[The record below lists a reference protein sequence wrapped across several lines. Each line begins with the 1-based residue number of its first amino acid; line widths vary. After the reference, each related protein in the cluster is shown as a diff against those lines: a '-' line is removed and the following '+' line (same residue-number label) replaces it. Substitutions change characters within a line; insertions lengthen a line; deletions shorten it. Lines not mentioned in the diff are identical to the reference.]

1 MHDLLDALKFC
12 KSVLEANPVELSE
25 HSGPIWMAI
34 EKAEAAMQKAE
45 KFK

>member
-25 HSGPIWMAI
+25 HSAI
-34 EKAEAAMQKAE
+34 EKAEAAMQKAA